1 MNVNDRF
8 IDGLTELLTTV
19 GTPVEWLDSDKIDL
33 KQIFVK
39 LKESGKISEELY
51 NTVAC
56 SFTKKACS
64 C

>member
-1 MNVNDRF
+1 MNVNEKF
-8 IDGLTELLTTV
+8 IDGLAELLTTA
-19 GTPVEWLDSDKIDL
+19 GTPVEWLDLNKIDL

-51 NTVAC
+51 NHVAC

>member
-8 IDGLTELLTTV
+8 IDGLAELLTTA
-19 GTPVEWLDSDKIDL
+19 GTPVEWLDLNKIDL

-39 LKESGKISEELY
+39 LKESGKISEEVY
-51 NTVAC
+51 NDVAS